1 MQQAQAEGANAAP
14 SKKRDLRKEALAWL
28 EARED
33 QMPMDFIPMVRKFLA
48 DADAERTA
56 SLIERAVG
64 HRVNTQPQFSR
75 TSAHQKGSDCFLPS
89 ALLPPE

>member
-1 MQQAQAEGANAAP
+1 MQQAHLEGTNSAP
-14 SKKRDLRKEALAWL
+14 SKKRDLRKEVLTWL
-28 EARED
+28 ETRE
-33 QMPMDFIPMVRKFLA
+33 QQIPTDFIPLVREFLA

-75 TSAHQKGSDCFLPS
+75 TSPQRKGSDCFLPS

>member
-1 MQQAQAEGANAAP
+1 MHQEHLEGANPAP
-14 SKKRDLRKEALAWL
+14 SEKRDLRKEALAWL

-33 QMPMDFIPMVRKFLA
+33 QVPMDFIPLVRTFLA

-75 TSAHQKGSDCFLPS
+75 TSAHRKGSDCFLPS
-89 ALLPPE
+89 ELLPPE

>member
-1 MQQAQAEGANAAP
+1 VHQEHLEGAAFAP
-14 SKKRDLRKEALAWL
+14 SEKRDLRKEVLAWL
-28 EARED
+28 EAREE
-33 QMPMDFIPMVRKFLA
+33 QVPMDFIPLVQKFLA

-75 TSAHQKGSDCFLPS
+75 ASAHLKGSVCFLPS

>member
-1 MQQAQAEGANAAP
+1 MHQEHLEGATVAP
-14 SKKRDLRKEALAWL
+14 SEKRDLRKEALTWL
-28 EARED
+28 ETRE
-33 QMPMDFIPMVRKFLA
+33 QQIPTDFIPLVREFLA

-56 SLIERAVG
+56 SLIERTVG

-75 TSAHQKGSDCFLPS
+75 TASHRKGLDCFLPS